1 MMKKTMIAVGMLTA
15 SLLYAGEAQAL
26 TYTFDFRSTGTG
38 PDGVINPG
46 TTTGFKVFHSVED
59 NSLGLTVRPS
69 VEFEDININSNYIF
83 NNADGFGMRAIS
95 DVGSGAVLN
104 YSVSNN
110 EREMITL
117 DLAALNTQVF
127 STYGANITSYVLYVS
142 TGDPSGVEGSYSLG
156 GGSEIALFPN
166 ILTPLSGNSLLRVFS
181 PYSGGVSFRITSLTF
196 TFDPPSPTPEPG
208 MVALLGF
215 SLAGLA
221 FLRYRK

>member
-1 MMKKTMIAVGMLTA
+1 MMKKTLIAVGVLMA
-15 SLLYAGEAQAL
+15 GLYAGQAQAL

-69 VEFEDININSNYIF
+69 VEAEDININSNYIF
-83 NNADGFGMRAIS
+83 NNADGFGMRAIG

-127 STYGANITSYVLYVS
+127 STYGANITSYILYVS
-142 TGDPSGVEGSYSLG
+142 TGDPSGVQGSYSLG

-166 ILTPLSGNSLLRVFS
+166 VLTPFSGNSLLRVFS
-181 PYSGGVSFRITSLTF
+181 PYSGGGSFRITSLTF